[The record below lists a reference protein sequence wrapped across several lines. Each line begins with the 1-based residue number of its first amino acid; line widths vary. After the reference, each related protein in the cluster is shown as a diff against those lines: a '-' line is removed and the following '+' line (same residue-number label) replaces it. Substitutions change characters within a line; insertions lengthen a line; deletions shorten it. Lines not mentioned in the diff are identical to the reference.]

1 MSDMEIS
8 MLDRC
13 TGRQLKELIAL
24 ASTDEKMTRNWL
36 LEVGD
41 LEQLESLLTEMC
53 TGAGQSGGALL
64 RAACSPDTPVDALLT
79 IKSTAKR
86 LAVAAEG
93 PRQEAAATLL
103 YHLTIAAALGHHALN
118 ISSKAAAERLG
129 LYKDLATELPDDEL
143 AAIFEK
149 AVGSFLPESDLGS

>member
-1 MSDMEIS
+1 

-13 TGRQLKELIAL
+13 TGRQLKELLAL
-24 ASTDEKMTRNWL
+24 ASTDENTARNWL

-41 LEQLESLLTEMC
+41 MAQLDYLLTEMC
-53 TGAGQSGGALL
+53 ADTGQSGGALL
-64 RAACSPDTPVDALLT
+64 RAACSPDTPVDALLA

-86 LAVAAEG
+86 LAAAAEG

-103 YHLTIAAALGHHALN
+103 YHLTVAAALGRHAQN
-118 ISSKAAAERLG
+118 ISSKAAVERLG
-129 LYKDLATELPDDEL
+129 LYKDLAAELSDDEL

-149 AVGSFLPESDLGS
+149 AVGSFLREDNLGS